1 MQEPIEEL
9 TPALKKRLVL
19 SSLFALTI
27 GSMMLL
33 NLDTF
38 LPLYCEKVTWT
49 SNNSVSNFEVSIIIA
64 IFALT
69 QIIFAP
75 FNSIIKNK
83 MGSKNTILFGF
94 LLMTL
99 TTFGLGFISYSKDAK
114 LFLGVSI
121 FLRFFQGMGDILLQ
135 ITILTVIT

>member
-1 MQEPIEEL
+1 
-9 TPALKKRLVL
+9 
-19 SSLFALTI
+19 
-27 GSMMLL
+27 MMLL

-38 LPLYCEKVTWT
+38 LPLYCEKTNW
-49 SNNSVSNFEVSIIIA
+49 SSADSVSNFEVSIIIA
-64 IFALT
+64 IFAFT

-99 TTFGLGFISYSKDAK
+99 TTFGLGLISYSKNAK

-121 FLRFFQGMGDILLQ
+121 CLRFF
-135 ITILTVIT
+135 